1 MTTLLALQVHHTGD
15 KTHAEA
21 DQRKNRKGQQQGL
34 LHDDTDKATNPA
46 NSGGDQAGNG
56 TSDGA
61 NGGSS
66 RRAACSSFILD

>member
-1 MTTLLALQVHHTGD
+1 MVTLLALQMHHARD
-15 KTHAEA
+15 ETHAEA
-21 DQRKNRKGQQQGL
+21 DQRENRKGQQQGL

-46 NSGGDQAGNG
+46 NSGSDQAGNR

-61 NGGSS
+61 NGDSS